1 MAFCTLGKRPWSF
14 SEILASKTIQ
24 YPTPRIDG
32 AYQAGQP
39 TGWPVPDG
47 LEVGFGLTPWKK
59 TEFWG
64 SPAGFGGRIRSG
76 IVYLGCFAG
85 TRLEKEEG
93 FEARLRT
100 IKGDKWGRMVLYE

>member
-1 MAFCTLGKRPWSF
+1 MNGATGLRLHTKQLDPVT
-14 SEILASKTIQ
+14 AQ
-24 YPTPRIDG
+24 G

-93 FEARLRT
+93 FEARL
-100 IKGDKWGRMVLYE
+100 